1 MRISDTVFCDGCGVE
16 ITWAPVRSKQRDYCC
31 QDCADG
37 YECNCGARMEEDDYT
52 RGQGESAGEMTA
64 GGGYGEGY

>member
-1 MRISDTVFCDGCGVE
+1 MRIDDTVWCDGCGVE
-16 ITWAPVRSKQRDYCC
+16 ITWAPVKSGQRLYCC

-52 RGQGESAGEMTA
+52 RGRGENVSETTI
-64 GGGYGEGY
+64 GEGY